1 MKNLSLSTN
10 LILSVFVGTLSLSAI
25 GCGGPD
31 LSEELNNTSDQLKV
45 VTVKT
50 KTSGV
55 EQVSPSKFIVSS
67 KLVEKYASNP
77 SALGVK
83 NVWQHQER
91 ATKKKYGVRIG
102 KVPMDSVLFELG
114 LRSYDVLVSVNGYE
128 ISSAAEV
135 TKAFWNLQSEKYLVI
150 DVERMGRKGVLEYI
164 IR

>member
-1 MKNLSLSTN
+1 MKNLLLSKK
-10 LILSVFVGTLSLSAI
+10 LVLPAVVGTLSLLAI

-31 LSEELNNTSDQLKV
+31 LSEELNNTNDQLKV
-45 VTVKT
+45 VTVKK

-67 KLVEKYASNP
+67 KLVEKYAANP
-77 SALGVK
+77 QALGMDK
-83 NVWQHQER
+83 AWSHQDKK
-91 ATKKKYGVRIG
+91 TKKKYGVRISE
-102 KVPMDSVLFELG
+102 VPVNSVLFELG
-114 LRSYDVLVSVNGYE
+114 LRSYDIIVSVNGYK

-150 DVERMGRKGVLEYI
+150 DVERMGRKGAFEYI